1 MIMLFDD
8 PIFLEN
14 SQIRL
19 VPLDLDSI
27 DDVMTFAADESIW
40 SFFSHSPKIF
50 SRDGIEH
57 MIRNLLQERNV
68 RYSCPF
74 LIFDKLTGKA
84 SGIIK
89 YENIVPRHSRI
100 DIGGLVIAKEFEST
114 TLAEA
119 SFTLLANYAFT
130 ELDAIRIGAF
140 VDSRNIFVKKFCNNF
155 GLKSEG
161 ILRSYAIDKTGYVC
175 DFEVFSMIDQ
185 EWAMLKEKLP
195 DEWLN

>member
-8 PIFLEN
+8 PIFPEN
-14 SQIRL
+14 SLVKL

-27 DDVMTFAADESIW
+27 DHVMSFATDESIW
-40 SFFSHSPKIF
+40 SFFSHSPKVF
-50 SRDGIEH
+50 SRDGVEH

-74 LIFDKLTGKA
+74 LIFDKLSGKA

-100 DIGGLVIAKEFEST
+100 DIGGVVIAKGFEST
-114 TLAEA
+114 TLTAS
-119 SFTLLANYAFT
+119 SFTLLADYAFT
-130 ELDAIRIGAF
+130 ELDAIRVGMF
-140 VDSRNIFVKKFCNNF
+140 VDSRNHFMKNFCGEY

-161 ILRSYAIDKTGYVC
+161 ILRSYAIDKTGFVC
-175 DFEVFSMIDQ
+175 DFEVFSILDQ
-185 EWAMLKEKLP
+185 EWNLLREKLP
-195 DEWLN
+195 SEWLS